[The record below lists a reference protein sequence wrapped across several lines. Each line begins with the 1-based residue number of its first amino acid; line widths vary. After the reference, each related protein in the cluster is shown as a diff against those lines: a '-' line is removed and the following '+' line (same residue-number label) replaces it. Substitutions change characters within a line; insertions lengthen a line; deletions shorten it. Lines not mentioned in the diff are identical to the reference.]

1 MLRPNKF
8 KPSET
13 TMAYVFAFLLF
24 VVGIAAI
31 VFSVLRAQWFLGFSG
46 LGIIGVA
53 TIYLLA
59 AIRRRPL

>member
-1 MLRPNKF
+1 MLRPSKF
-8 KPSET
+8 KRSET
-13 TMAYVFAFLLF
+13 TIAYGFSILLF

-31 VFSVLRAQWFLGFSG
+31 VFSLLRAQWLLGFSG
-46 LGIIGVA
+46 LGIISVA

>member
-1 MLRPNKF
+1 
-8 KPSET
+8 
-13 TMAYVFAFLLF
+13 MAYVFAFLLF